1 MNCFV
6 SHLLHISHYQW
17 IFHNFTLN
25 DHTWGYLHLKERK
38 DVLKTIEQLVETDP
52 DEILEE
58 RKVSMEMDSNSLHW
72 YSFKKESYCVRVVKA
87 EQRAV
92 RHTVFFCGH
101 ITVIPL
107 VDKMILVVQLDQ

>member
-1 MNCFV
+1 M
-6 SHLLHISHYQW
+6 
-17 IFHNFTLN
+17 
-25 DHTWGYLHLKERK
+25 
-38 DVLKTIEQLVETDP
+38 LKTIEQLVETDP

-72 YSFKKESYCVRVVKA
+72 YSFKKESYCVRAVKA

-92 RHTVFFCGH
+92 HHIVCFCGH

-107 VDKMILVVQLDQ
+107 VDKMILGVQLDQ

>member
-17 IFHNFTLN
+17 ISHNFTLN
-25 DHTWGYLHLKERK
+25 DHTRGYLHLKERK

-58 RKVSMEMDSNSLHW
+58 RKVSMEMNSNSLHR
-72 YSFKKESYCVRVVKA
+72 YSFKNECYCVCAVKA
-87 EQRAV
+87 EQCAV
-92 RHTVFFCGH
+92 HHTVYMWAHHG
-101 ITVIPL
+101 
-107 VDKMILVVQLDQ
+107 DSAR